1 LVGFRDIISP
11 CPPKGFLTR
20 KLAFFLIS
28 HPTYKE
34 YNIFLKMDSREN
46 KGDYR
51 RFIISRWVSSSIETF
66 KKPSVADLEIQ
77 SRYYIPIINEFIPH
91 KKDIDILE
99 IGCGFGGFIY
109 TLKKLGYLNI
119 DAIDIIPECC
129 EFVSQ
134 KYGLN
139 VECIDAIDFFSRKQQ
154 KI

>member
-1 LVGFRDIISP
+1 
-11 CPPKGFLTR
+11 
-20 KLAFFLIS
+20 
-28 HPTYKE
+28 
-34 YNIFLKMDSREN
+34 MDSREN

-109 TLKKLGYLNI
+109 TLKNS
-119 DAIDIIPECC
+119 AI
-129 EFVSQ
+129 
-134 KYGLN
+134 
-139 VECIDAIDFFSRKQQ
+139 
-154 KI
+154 